1 MTFIVHLSDLHMTRS
16 DRAQSRLFDKLLE
29 ALKAEHE
36 KARPERTTVFITG
49 DVFDSGTAPPGPLV
63 HEFLTWHSRMLEVLG
78 GNAFTVVLPGNH
90 DRRRFGLLGPN
101 REALFGALHRAADPK
116 RMHVLGQR
124 TPFLA
129 EVVPRA
135 LHGLPAHV
143 VAYDSS
149 YLPSGLVGA
158 GGTFRLEDLL
168 QVHAQLPDDGLPL
181 VLLVHHHLIPTPV
194 TDISHI
200 DMVGT
205 PRVVRWL
212 VRSVLPKLFSHAD
225 REELTMTA
233 LGAGTALSAL
243 HSFERAV
250 LLLHGHKH
258 VPTARVLRAL
268 DTHSGDLMLVS
279 AGSAGR
285 SEGVY
290 STQPNPARLWPSF
303 NLVELSEQQ
312 LRVEALSFSP
322 KRSGRPPVRR
332 DLVRAKRTGSKWE
345 LQPCGLEASDFPA
358 RVLTDE
364 STYTLS
370 HSRLSGER
378 WDFVSERR
386 VTLRPGAKLRRYK
399 DFVHALPQFL
409 PGTRPRAEGRGY
421 RRADISLEEPSAHH
435 AHEALC
441 RTLAEAARCYGPG
454 TAFEWV
460 GLLCR
465 YGADHAT
472 LRLVSRPGDDFQ
484 PFASATDLT
493 TGRERPARIELR
505 DGAWTVTLRDCA
517 PRTLLRIYWPL
528 ASA

>member
-1 MTFIVHLSDLHMTRS
+1 MTFLVHLSDLHMTRS
-16 DRAQSRLFDKLLE
+16 DRAQARLFDKLLA
-29 ALKAEHE
+29 ALDAEQE
-36 KARPERTTVFITG
+36 KAHAERTTVFITG
-49 DVFDSGTAPPGPLV
+49 DVFDSATDSPGPLV
-63 HEFLTWHSRMLEVLG
+63 EAFLNLHARMLEVL

-101 REALFGALHRAADPK
+101 SPALFSALHRAADPA
-116 RMHVLGQR
+116 RIHVLGQR

-181 VLLVHHHLIPTPV
+181 ILLVHHHLIPTPV

-205 PRVVRWL
+205 PRIVRWL
-212 VRSVLPKLFSHAD
+212 VQSVLPKLFSHAD

-258 VPTARVLRAL
+258 VPTARMLRGL
-268 DTHSGDLMLVS
+268 DSRSGDLILVS

-303 NLVELSEQQ
+303 NLVEISEER

-322 KRSGRPPVRR
+322 KRSGRTPVRR
-332 DLVRAKRTGSKWE
+332 DLVRAQRIGSKWD
-345 LQPCGLEASDFPA
+345 LQPCDLEASDFPA
-358 RVLTDE
+358 RVLSDE

-370 HSRLSGER
+370 QSRASAER
-378 WDFVSERR
+378 WDFVCDRR
-386 VTLRPGAKLRRYK
+386 VALKPGAKLRRYK
-399 DFVHALPQFL
+399 DFVHALPHFA
-409 PGTRPRAEGRGY
+409 PGSRARLEGREY
-421 RRADISLEEPSAHH
+421 RRVDISLDGPTAHH
-435 AHEALC
+435 STEALC
-441 RTLAEAARCYGPG
+441 RTLGEAARCYGPG

-465 YGADHAT
+465 YGADQAI
-472 LRLVSRPGDDFQ
+472 LRLASRPADDFQ

-493 TGRERPARIELR
+493 TGREGPARIELHA
-505 DGAWTVTLRDCA
+505 GLWTVTVRDCA

-528 ASA
+528 AAT

>member
-1 MTFIVHLSDLHMTRS
+1 MTFLVHLSDLHMTRS

-29 ALKAEHE
+29 ALRTEHQ

-49 DVFDSGTAPPGPLV
+49 DVFDSATDPPEQLV
-63 HEFLTWHSRMLEVLG
+63 DVFLSWHARLLQVLD
-78 GNAFTVVLPGNH
+78 NAFTVVLPGNH

-101 REALFGALHRAADPK
+101 RPALFAALHRAADPG

-143 VAYDSS
+143 VAYDST

-200 DMVGT
+200 DMDGT
-205 PRVVRWL
+205 PRIVRWL
-212 VRSVLPKLFSHAD
+212 VQSVLPKLFSHAD

-258 VPTARVLRAL
+258 VPTARMLRAL
-268 DTHSGDLMLVS
+268 DTASGDLMLVS

-303 NLVELSEQQ
+303 NLVELSDEH

-332 DLVRAKRTGSKWE
+332 DLVRAKRVTSKWE
-345 LQPCGLEASDFPA
+345 LEPCGLQAVDFPP

-364 STYTLS
+364 SSYTLS
-370 HSRLSGER
+370 RSHGSNER
-378 WDFVSERR
+378 WDFVCERR
-386 VTLRPGAKLRRYK
+386 VALKAAAKLRRYK
-399 DFVHALPQFL
+399 DFVHALPHFV
-409 PGTRPRAEGRGY
+409 PGAPKHGKGRGY
-421 RRADISLEEPSAHH
+421 RRVDISLEEPTAHR
-435 AHEALC
+435 ANEALC

-465 YGADHAT
+465 YGADRAT
-472 LRLVSRPGDDFQ
+472 LRLASRPSDDFQ

-493 TGRERPARIELR
+493 TGREGPARIELR
-505 DGAWTVTLRDCA
+505 DGFWTVTLRDCA

-528 ASA
+528 AAA

>member
-1 MTFIVHLSDLHMTRS
+1 MTFLVHLSDLHMTRT
-16 DRAQSRLFDKLLE
+16 DRAQARLFDKLLE
-29 ALKAEHE
+29 ALSREHQRV
-36 KARPERTTVFITG
+36 RPERTTVFITG
-49 DVFDSGTAPPGPLV
+49 DVFDSSTDPPAPLV
-63 HEFLTWHSRMLEVLG
+63 DAFLSLHRRMLEALG
-78 GNAFTVVLPGNH
+78 NTFTVVLPGNH

-101 REALFGALHRAADPK
+101 RATLFSALHRAADPT
-116 RMHVLGQR
+116 RIHVLGQR

-129 EVVPRA
+129 EVVPPA
-135 LHGLPAHV
+135 FHGLPAHV
-143 VAYDSS
+143 VAYDST

-168 QVHAQLPDDGLPL
+168 QVHAQLPNDGLPL

-212 VRSVLPKLFSHAD
+212 VQSLLPKLFSHAD

-258 VPTARVLRAL
+258 VPTARMLRAL
-268 DTHSGDLMLVS
+268 DADSGDLILAS

-303 NLVELSEQQ
+303 NLVELSPERV
-312 LRVEALSFSP
+312 RVEALSFSP
-322 KRSGRPPVRR
+322 KRSGRPPIRR
-332 DLVRAKRTGSKWE
+332 DLVRAKRAGSKWE
-345 LQPCGLEASDFPA
+345 LEPCALEASDVPP

-370 HSRLSGER
+370 PSRGSVER
-378 WDFVSERR
+378 WDFVCERR
-386 VTLRPGAKLRRYK
+386 VALKAGAKLRRYK
-399 DFVHALPQFL
+399 DFVHAVPQFA
-409 PGTRPRAEGRGY
+409 PGSRTRAEVRGY
-421 RRADISLEEPSAHH
+421 RRVDISLDEPTSHH
-435 AHEALC
+435 STDALC

-465 YGADHAT
+465 YGAHEAT
-472 LRLVSRPGDDFQ
+472 LRLASRPSDEFR

-493 TGRERPARIELR
+493 TGRERPARVQLR
-505 DGAWTVTLRDCA
+505 DGHWTVALRACA

-528 ASA
+528 AAA

>member
-1 MTFIVHLSDLHMTRS
+1 MTRN

-29 ALKAEHE
+29 ALSAEHQ

-49 DVFDSGTAPPGPLV
+49 DVFDSGTDPADLLV
-63 HEFLTWHSRMLEVLG
+63 EAFLSWHARMLEVL

-90 DRRRFGLLGPN
+90 DRRRFGLLGPH
-101 REALFGALHRAADPK
+101 REALFSALHRAADPA

-149 YLPSGLVGA
+149 YLPSGYVGA

-205 PRVVRWL
+205 PRLVRWL
-212 VRSVLPKLFSHAD
+212 VQSVLPILFSHAD

-258 VPTARVLRAL
+258 VPTARMLRAL
-268 DTHSGDLMLVS
+268 DESSGDLILVS

-303 NLVELSEQQ
+303 NLVELSDER

-332 DLVRAKRTGSKWE
+332 DLVRAKRSRSKWE

-358 RVLTDE
+358 RVLSDE

-370 HSRLSGER
+370 QSHAQSER
-378 WDFVSERR
+378 WDFVCERR
-386 VTLRPGAKLRRYK
+386 VALKAGAQLRRYK
-399 DFVHALPQFL
+399 DFVHALPQF
-409 PGTRPRAEGRGY
+409 PGPAPRKAHGRGY
-421 RRADISLEEPSAHH
+421 RRVDISLAEPTAHR
-435 AHEALC
+435 ATDALC
-441 RTLAEAARCYGPG
+441 RTLAEAARCYGRG

-465 YGADHAT
+465 YGADNAT
-472 LRLVSRPGDDFQ
+472 LRLASRPGDDFQ

-493 TGRERPARIELR
+493 TGREQPARIELR
-505 DGAWTVTLRDCA
+505 DGLWTVTLRDCA
-517 PRTLLRIYWPL
+517 PRTLIRIYWPL
-528 ASA
+528 AAN